1 MDIKINF
8 KIYNKILNKCFS
20 VTRIDY
26 IDKQIYYLNKDKN
39 EEAIVSFDDSI
50 LLLPTGIHDASGREI
65 FQGDVISYQENSF
78 TYKKTAEVIYE
89 NGCFFTKQILP
100 KNIALTAQ
108 KENLDLDNFKDLL
121 YLSTLST
128 TKPVKIIGNIFSYK
142 PSKNSGKIKHSFKI
156 KLTAK

>member
-89 NGCFFTKQILP
+89 NG
-100 KNIALTAQ
+100 
-108 KENLDLDNFKDLL
+108 
-121 YLSTLST
+121 
-128 TKPVKIIGNIFSYK
+128 
-142 PSKNSGKIKHSFKI
+142 
-156 KLTAK
+156 

>member
-142 PSKNSGKIKHSFKI
+142 PSKNSGKIKI
-156 KLTAK
+156 TV